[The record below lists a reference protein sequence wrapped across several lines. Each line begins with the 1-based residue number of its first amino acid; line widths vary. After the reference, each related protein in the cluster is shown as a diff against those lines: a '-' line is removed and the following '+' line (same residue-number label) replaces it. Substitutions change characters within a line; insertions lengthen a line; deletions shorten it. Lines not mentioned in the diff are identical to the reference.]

1 MILYWR
7 IVGFALVVSW
17 RAATP
22 QNQNQQ
28 SRYYDRI
35 IRDTAE
41 MNRIAEYIENNVAEW
56 DANKDIDY
64 QIK

>member
-17 RAATP
+17 RAATQ

-56 DANKDIDY
+56 DLEMKNT
-64 QIK
+64 